1 MRASLDHLKTSDIIL
16 RTTENPSQLI
26 RLVQFEENF
35 KTRIKMLD
43 GVDRVVIGY
52 IRPGQFLDHLT
63 VIIIFH
69 ITVVPYL
76 LT

>member
-1 MRASLDHLKTSDIIL
+1 
-16 RTTENPSQLI
+16 
-26 RLVQFEENF
+26 
-35 KTRIKMLD
+35 MLD